1 MQYFP
6 GEKVVSI
13 IPDALMRLSRA
24 RALIS
29 IVYRK
34 CGRRSLLIG
43 CIALSCL
50 LAAIMYGSAQ
60 QCVLSLQRKKVPKFK
75 FHDHGFEFVPMNDK

>member
-13 IPDALMRLSRA
+13 IPAALMRLSRA

-60 QCVLSLQRKKVPKFK
+60 QCVLSLQQKKKRVPKFK
-75 FHDHGFEFVPMNDK
+75 FHDYGFEFVDE